1 MKEERKLHIGDAQL
15 MVIALIRAAMEE
27 RGYSGRRLS
36 EESGI
41 GNTRCAEI
49 LRGNRV
55 LTIDEFDSMCR
66 ALGLIPWM
74 VMREAEKS
82 LAKEEIDDA
91 PIPFPSGGVFEVYDG
106 SQPPERSAA
115 QAGNVGA
122 EQGTPDDLG
131 EDSQIPLED
140 WDE

>member
-1 MKEERKLHIGDAQL
+1 MKEERKLPIGDAQL

-74 VMREAEKS
+74 VMREAEES
-82 LAKEEIDDA
+82 LDDQEA
-91 PIPFPSGGVFEVYDG
+91 TVIEMPTAQAVEVYDG

-115 QAGNVGA
+115 QAGDVGA

-131 EDSQIPLED
+131 EYSQVPPED
-140 WDE
+140 WD

>member
-1 MKEERKLHIGDAQL
+1 MKEERKLPIGDAQL

-74 VMREAEKS
+74 VMREAEES
-82 LAKEEIDDA
+82 LDDQEA
-91 PIPFPSGGVFEVYDG
+91 TVIEMPT
-106 SQPPERSAA
+106 A
-115 QAGNVGA
+115 QAV
-122 EQGTPDDLG
+122 EHYTPFEELPDDIAAKTGDADRMRGLDPDAG
-131 EDSQIPLED
+131 EESQVPPED
-140 WDE
+140 WD